1 MQRIFRVE
9 EAEYLHLRE
18 TGRVV
23 PQYHLAMLRDDA
35 RARAYDDAIARQ
47 VRSVIESDGSAR
59 VLDVGAGSGL
69 LSMMAARACA
79 SVAVACEWHGA
90 LAAVAR
96 RCVAANGLSSRVT
109 VARADAA
116 KLERGKLGVPPVE
129 GCNVVVFDLFDAG
142 LTGEHATW
150 MLDQARRNVL
160 SPDAVVV
167 PAAATMY
174 CMGVEAY
181 TSEVC
186 GFDLSAFNKYRWD
199 KTYETTRMAD
209 TPHRALTRPKK
220 CFEFFFDGSRGR
232 AAGRESVL
240 RLETIASGYMNAV
253 VFWFDLH
260 MDEHET
266 ITTAPPG
273 VGKGGIMDEEEVF
286 GEDRKGLRAARA
298 ARDEDAKDAMARAVA
313 RHRDTLASNPRTEL
327 GEENVRAQL
336 RATEGVWR
344 WRREPRRR
352 RVGPART
359 SGRRFS
365 PPPPSNRDRAES
377 AAAPKKPEHYWGQA
391 LQHLERGVQVRARKR
406 VTLLAKREADR
417 VSFALKEGAGAYVGK
432 PPWKIEWGGGASV
445 ESPHFQRVHYC
456 ELLVGDY
463 LMRLRSRRFPPIEK
477 EMRMMMAH
485 CGNLFLDPATIA
497 ETTHRFACL
506 ELVHDQQAFSAG
518 ATMEALTKPP
528 LLLY

>member
-1 MQRIFRVE
+1 M
-9 EAEYLHLRE
+9 
-18 TGRVV
+18 VV
-23 PQYHLAMLRDDA
+23 L
-35 RARAYDDAIARQ
+35 
-47 VRSVIESDGSAR
+47 
-59 VLDVGAGSGL
+59 
-69 LSMMAARACA
+69 
-79 SVAVACEWHGA
+79 
-90 LAAVAR
+90 
-96 RCVAANGLSSRVT
+96 
-109 VARADAA
+109 
-116 KLERGKLGVPPVE
+116 
-129 GCNVVVFDLFDAG
+129 DLFDAG

-181 TSEVC
+181 TSEVR

-199 KTYETTRMAD
+199 KTYETMRMAD

-220 CFEFFFDGSRGR
+220 CFEFFFDGSRGTR
-232 AAGRESVL
+232 RGRESVL

-273 VGKGGIMDEEEVF
+273 VGKGGLMDEEEVF

-298 ARDEDAKDAMARAVA
+298 ARDEDARDAMARAVA

-336 RATEGVWR
+336 ERRKEGGDGVERATGETPRSRPRDRPRVSTSAADDEAAAWTIVGARGRKTRTLLGTGAAVSR
-344 WRREPRRR
+344 ARRAGTREEASDAVGETRGGSRVFRAQGGRGRVRRETSVEDRMGRG
-352 RVGPART
+352 RV
-359 SGRRFS
+359 
-365 PPPPSNRDRAES
+365 
-377 AAAPKKPEHYWGQA
+377 
-391 LQHLERGVQVRARKR
+391 RGVAAFS
-406 VTLLAKREADR
+406 T
-417 VSFALKEGAGAYVGK
+417 
-432 PPWKIEWGGGASV
+432 
-445 ESPHFQRVHYC
+445 RVHYC

-506 ELVHDQQAFSAG
+506 ELVHDQQRTFSAG